1 MELVNSAYSE
11 IFVEENTIS
20 NKWTAIKTV
29 NLQIAKQS
37 YNLCVLQ
44 KLGESLRAVE
54 LNGLI
59 PVFCYYYLNAHTEFS
74 LAVSFF
80 IPGVDSASEINED
93 QQSSL
98 GAKED
103 GA

>member
-20 NKWTAIKTV
+20 NKWIAIKTV
-29 NLQIAKQS
+29 NLQIANQS
-37 YNLCVLQ
+37 YNLCVLP

-59 PVFCYYYLNAHTEFS
+59 PVFCCYYYLNAHIEFS

-80 IPGVDSASEINED
+80 IR
-93 QQSSL
+93 
-98 GAKED
+98 
-103 GA
+103 